1 MLPRAPIESGG
12 TFAGLSGSAILLGA
26 FLDLALTEIL
36 TRLLVLWL
44 APDVMSQDQAAVRRA
59 VAELVASNAYLAGNI
74 AIGALCT
81 VVGALI
87 GARRAGQLH
96 VRHGGWVA
104 VTSQAIG
111 VLLMALLPAPSEE
124 VTEYPLWAEAVGW
137 LLVLPAGMTGGALAA
152 ALPAAPRGR
161 TRQP

>member
-26 FLDLALTEIL
+26 FVDLALTEIL

-81 VVGALI
+81 LI

>member
-1 MLPRAPIESGG
+1 M
-12 TFAGLSGSAILLGA
+12 FDGLSAPAILLGA
-26 FLDLALTEIL
+26 FVDIAMTTIAVMLF
-36 TRLLVLWL
+36 VLWL

>member
-26 FLDLALTEIL
+26 FIDIAFTEIAG
-36 TRLLVLWL
+36 TLLLLWL
-44 APDVMSQDQAAVRRA
+44 APELASQDEARVSQVL
-59 VAELVASNAYLAGNI
+59 AELAASTSYVAASLAL
-74 AIGALCT
+74 GALGT
-81 VVGALI
+81 MLGAFV